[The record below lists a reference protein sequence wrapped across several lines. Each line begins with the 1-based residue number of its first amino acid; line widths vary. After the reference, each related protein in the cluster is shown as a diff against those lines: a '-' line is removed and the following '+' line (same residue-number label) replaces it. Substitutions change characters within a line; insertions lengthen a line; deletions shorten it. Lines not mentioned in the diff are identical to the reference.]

1 MTYNKHPLLL
11 VLLCACAV
19 ASSELASL
27 LQTSSAAEEA
37 REAEMHQSSDGSSS
51 GGGLASAGGSLALM
65 SLVLET
71 VEAMQALHINS
82 TDIKQQLDTMVTDAA
97 MVQEGYMVMSGQ
109 HKLPWQMKADVNMP
123 SIGFIKTHR
132 SAGSSITNILQRI
145 GDARD
150 LAFVLPADGTD
161 LGWPRGLS
169 DTALVGASESRKHQ
183 FDIICNHAVYNDKHM
198 HWYLKPG
205 PFLFSIL
212 RSPASHMRSI
222 FEERIR
228 SASNFIGYSVQIS
241 WEERIE
247 WLNMLWHDA
256 NVTGDMMSAVD
267 RATFLNPNS
276 HDLGWYSYVGGTTA
290 FDQDDDR
297 IDEWIHSLSRNM
309 TFMMVTEHFDE
320 GLVLLRKKLGLD
332 IKDVAYLHDS
342 TAAKVQHYEPSG
354 QEAKS
359 IEKLMKVDTKLYSH
373 FNQTFWNEWEEA
385 GGYAAMN
392 SDLQELRL
400 YNKVLLKACSRQN
413 EKLCTRNIKAG
424 NVDYTEHLK
433 KKQSEAE
440 LFF

>member
-1 MTYNKHPLLL
+1 MSL
-11 VLLCACAV
+11 VLFCAGAV
-19 ASSELASL
+19 ASPQFASL
-27 LQTSSAAEEA
+27 LQTSATSEDA
-37 REAEMHQSSDGSSS
+37 REAEMHTSNDALLASGGSASS
-51 GGGLASAGGSLALM
+51 GGALALM

-71 VEAMQALHINS
+71 VQAMQALHINS

-97 MVQEGYMVMSGQ
+97 MVQEGYMVMSAQ
-109 HKLPWQMKADVNMP
+109 HKLPWQVKADTNIP

-132 SAGSSITNILQRI
+132 SGGSSITNILQRI

-150 LAFVLPADGTD
+150 LSFVLPADGTD

-169 DTALVGASESRKHQ
+169 GASLLGVSDSRKHQ
-183 FDIICNHAVYNDKHM
+183 YDIICNHAVYNDKHM

-256 NVTGDMMSAVD
+256 NVTGDMMSPVD

-290 FDQDDDR
+290 FDQDEDR
-297 IDEWIHSLSRNM
+297 IDEWIHSLSHNM
-309 TFMMVTEHFDE
+309 TFMMLTEHYDE
-320 GLVLLRKKLGLD
+320 GLVLLRKRLGLD

-342 TAAKVQHYEPSG
+342 KAAGVQHYEPST
-354 QEAKS
+354 QEEKS
-359 IEKLMKVDTKLYSH
+359 IEKLMKVDARLYSH
-373 FNQTFWNEWEEA
+373 FNQTFWNDWEEA

-392 SDLQELRL
+392 ADLQELRL
-400 YNKVLLKACSRQN
+400 YNKVLVKACSRQN

-433 KKQSEAE
+433 QKQSEAE